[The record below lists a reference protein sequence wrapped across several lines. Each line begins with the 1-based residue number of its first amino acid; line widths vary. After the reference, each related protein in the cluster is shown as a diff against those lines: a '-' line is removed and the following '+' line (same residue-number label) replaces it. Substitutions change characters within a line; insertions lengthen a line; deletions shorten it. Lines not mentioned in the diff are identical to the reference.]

1 MAEVDID
8 GNIHNVHVKNT
19 GRCKELLQKGC
30 TVYLTKSDNPQRK
43 TQYDLI
49 CVEKVNDDLS
59 TTLFNIDSQAPNELC
74 EEWLKE
80 GNLIEGIIRIKRE
93 VKYKNSRFDFYIE
106 TKTEKIFAEVKGVTL
121 DVGGVALFPDAPTQR
136 GIKHINELINA
147 RNEGYSAHIIF
158 VLQYKGAKEFA
169 PNEKMHP
176 EFANVL
182 RLAKEKGVIISAV
195 DCRLKADEAKIDEF
209 VKVKI

>member
-1 MAEVDID
+1 M
-8 GNIHNVHVKNT
+8 
-19 GRCKELLQKGC
+19 
-30 TVYLTKSDNPQRK
+30 
-43 TQYDLI
+43 
-49 CVEKVNDDLS
+49 
-59 TTLFNIDSQAPNELC
+59 
-74 EEWLKE
+74 
-80 GNLIEGIIRIKRE
+80 
-93 VKYKNSRFDFYIE
+93 FYISNKIENNTNSKKQKSQKILDEFFNWVNE